1 MCFMSMYYDKSY
13 LTFLL
18 YTQIQQ
24 SRVTA
29 DMKTRAMDPL
39 PESLIQALHE
49 GMAENRGNIEGL
61 CAQMVDIQQRLTSIE
76 TNVLTGSP

>member
-1 MCFMSMYYDKSY
+1 MYTQAPLGSLLLLIWSY

-18 YTQIQQ
+18 YKQIQQ

-49 GMAENRGNIEGL
+49 GTKENRSDIEDL
-61 CAQMVDIQQRLTSIE
+61 QQRVMSLEAKALPGT
-76 TNVLTGSP
+76 P